1 MKKIILMAAIALS
14 ITSCSMSTIETPKD
28 NPSIPTVI
36 TQLAE
41 SRRELLMKD
50 TLNDVSLSEF
60 EDQNYVYQYKI
71 TKQKVELEKK
81 IKLESSEGAAIVFGM
96 VLALMIVLFIRL
108 MVD

>member
-14 ITSCSMSTIETPKD
+14 ITSCSTNNIETPKD

-41 SRRELLMKD
+41 SKRELLLKD
-50 TLNDVSLSEF
+50 TLIDINLSEF
-60 EDQNYVYQYKI
+60 EDQNFVYQYRI

-81 IKLESSEGAAIVFGM
+81 IKLEGSEGAAIIFGM
-96 VLALMIVLFIRL
+96 VFALMIVLFIKL